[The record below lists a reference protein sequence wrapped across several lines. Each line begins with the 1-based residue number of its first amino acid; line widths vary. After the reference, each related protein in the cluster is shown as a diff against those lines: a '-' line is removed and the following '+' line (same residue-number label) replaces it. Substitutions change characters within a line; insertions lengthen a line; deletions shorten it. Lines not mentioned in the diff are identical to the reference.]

1 MAKGLSPKLHLIGTL
16 SARSQAQGLVW
27 LSSSSGSQDCAQRR
41 LGKVEGRR
49 WPAGQV
55 PGRRLEAGSWLL
67 LWGQAGTGAGGSSS
81 WSVFGLAQERG
92 DPGSS
97 RQHEVCE
104 GLSWST
110 ALLSLGGCLGGACGV
125 WAVGEGG
132 RPSAAL
138 ASEHGPHVA
147 LAIGHTIWDLHGM
160 GLQNLRVR
168 EPHAGMSGS

>member
-1 MAKGLSPKLHLIGTL
+1 MAE
-16 SARSQAQGLVW
+16 
-27 LSSSSGSQDCAQRR
+27 
-41 LGKVEGRR
+41 EGRR
-49 WPAGQV
+49 PAGQV

-67 LWGQAGTGAGGSSS
+67 LWGQAGAGAGGSSS
-81 WSVFGLAQERG
+81 WNVFGLAQERG
-92 DPGSS
+92 DPGPS

-110 ALLSLGGCLGGACGV
+110 ALGGACGV

-147 LAIGHTIWDLHGM
+147 LAIRHTIWDLHGM
-160 GLQNLRVR
+160 GLQDLRVR